1 MTKRFLD
8 KVAFVTGAA
17 SGIGR
22 ATAVLLADEG
32 AKVFAVD
39 VDRDGLHAT
48 LAQIEEAGGAAD
60 GRPCDVADMASV
72 KEAVDAAA
80 AKLGGLDVLC
90 NIAGIGS
97 FKRFEELT
105 EEDWNR
111 TFAVNVTGM
120 FHTVRAALPHL
131 LATTP
136 GCVVNVGSTAS
147 LRGNAYAAHYSAS
160 KAAVLLLTRSL
171 ALEFADRDLR
181 FNCVCPGGVKTP
193 LVRNFMRRA
202 DFDPHLVD
210 YQAPPKT
217 GHFAD
222 PIDIA
227 RIIAFL
233 ASDDARMVNGATLTA
248 DGGTLA

>member
-1 MTKRFLD
+1 MKQRFAG
-8 KVAFVTGAA
+8 KTVFVTGAG

-22 ATAVLLADEG
+22 ATAGLFADEG
-32 AKVFAVD
+32 ARVYAVD

-48 LAQIEEAGGAAD
+48 LAAIEQAGGIAQ
-60 GRPCDVADMASV
+60 GQPCDVADMASV
-72 KEAVDAAA
+72 QAAVDSAVAAF
-80 AKLGGLDVLC
+80 GGLDVLC
-90 NIAGIGS
+90 NIAGIGG
-97 FKRFEELT
+97 FKRFEELSLD
-105 EEDWNR
+105 DWNR

-131 LATTP
+131 LADP
-136 GCVVNVGSTAS
+136 VGCVVNVGSTSS
-147 LRGNAYAAHYSAS
+147 LRGTAYASQYAAS
-160 KAAVLLLTRSL
+160 KAAVLNLTRSL
-171 ALEFADRDLR
+171 ALEFASRDLR

-193 LVRNFMRRA
+193 LGRHFLRRE
-202 DFDPHLVD
+202 DFESHLID
-210 YQAPPKT
+210 YQAPPKF

-233 ASDDARMVNGATLTA
+233 ASTEARMVNGAALTA

>member
-1 MTKRFLD
+1 MTRRFAG
-8 KVAFVTGAA
+8 KVVFVTGAG

-22 ATAVLLADEG
+22 ATAGLFADEG
-32 AKVFAVD
+32 ARVYAVD
-39 VDRDGLHAT
+39 VDRDGLHQT
-48 LAQIEEAGGAAD
+48 LANIEEASGIAQGQ
-60 GRPCDVADMASV
+60 PCDVADMTAV
-72 KEAVDAAA
+72 QAAVDAAVA
-80 AKLGGLDVLC
+80 AFGRLDVLC
-90 NIAGIGS
+90 NVAGIGG

-105 EEDWNR
+105 EDDWNR

-131 LATTP
+131 LAP
-136 GCVVNVGSTAS
+136 PAGCVVNVGSTAS
-147 LRGNAYAAHYSAS
+147 LRGNAYASHYAAS
-160 KAAVLLLTRSL
+160 KASVLLFTRSL
-171 ALEFADRDLR
+171 ALEFASRDLR

-193 LVRNFMRRA
+193 LGRHFLRRE
-202 DFDPHLVD
+202 DFESHLID
-210 YQAPPKT
+210 YQAPPKF

-233 ASDDARMVNGATLTA
+233 ASDEARMINGAALTA

>member
-1 MTKRFLD
+1 MATQRFAG
-8 KVAFVTGAA
+8 KVVFVTGAG

-22 ATAVLLADEG
+22 ATAALFAAEG
-32 AKVFAVD
+32 AKVYGVD
-39 VDRDGLHAT
+39 VDRDGLSQT
-48 LAQIEEAGGAAD
+48 LSDIRGAGGTAD
-60 GRPCDVADMASV
+60 GGPCDVADMAAV
-72 KEAVDAAA
+72 QGAVDAAA
-80 AKLGGLDVLC
+80 AAFGGLNVLC
-90 NIAGIGS
+90 NVAGIGG

-105 EEDWNR
+105 EEDWTR
-111 TFAVNVTGM
+111 TFAVNVHGM

-131 LATTP
+131 LDPP

-147 LRGNAYAAHYSAS
+147 LRGNAYASQYAAS

-171 ALEFADRDLR
+171 ALEFASRDLR

-193 LVRNFMRRA
+193 LGRHFLRRE
-202 DFDPHLVD
+202 DFEAHLID
-210 YQAPPKT
+210 YQAPPKF

-233 ASDDARMVNGATLTA
+233 ASDEARMINGAALTA